1 MIIQS
6 LSYVWL
12 FETPWTAPH
21 QASLSFTISW
31 SLLKFVSIESV
42 ISSNQLILCCPLLLC
57 HWSFPASGFFS
68 MSLLFASGGQSVLK
82 NIVWFHLYELSRL
95 IKFLESESTL
105 INDKLRAGMVWW
117 GEGIGSWCLI
127 GTEFQFRKVKNLGDG
142 WWWELHNS
150 VTEININIVK
160 IVCFTVCDFYQHRK
174 HSKNH
179 LYLFLLFIYFI
190 EVYLIYS
197 VALVSGAQQYATDII
212 PLILALVQS
221 SWIGQK

>member
-1 MIIQS
+1 MNCTTSGFPVFHYLLEFAQVRVHWVGDII
-6 LSYVWL
+6 
-12 FETPWTAPH
+12 EPAH
-21 QASLSFTISW
+21 
-31 SLLKFVSIESV
+31 
-42 ISSNQLILCCPLLLC
+42 PLLPPSPLPLIFPSIRVFFNESALC
-57 HWSFPASGFFS
+57 IRWSECTEKYCLVP
-68 MSLLFASGGQSVLK
+68 
-82 NIVWFHLYELSRL
+82 L
-95 IKFLESESTL
+95 IWAIQ
-105 INDKLRAGMVWW
+105 INQILGVRKYTDKWQAEGRMVWW